1 MTTTDPDN
9 SSSMYF
15 SINDDTLSNRIV
27 EQLDRTLIEEEEEV
41 DEASSHLLKSSAE
54 MSSVINTHLEVTTKD
69 EEFFKMKLFP
79 NQRSQCSTPK
89 VEAPS
94 VLKPK
99 TPMDNIQPEPEK
111 EVQGII
117 PPKLDGS
124 LITDLILPL
133 TTVLQ
138 KIEKKKVTIVLEEDE
153 GKVEKNT
160 VENKENIK
168 APLVRGNMRKS
179 LKPRDGQEQKTV
191 IPAKRPTFSRKS
203 MIPNAP
209 TTSTTAAIKTKGG
222 IGRNSYFLI
231 YYNKT
236 SLF

>member
-27 EQLDRTLIEEEEEV
+27 EQLDRTLIEEEEE
-41 DEASSHLLKSSAE
+41 EETSSHLLKSSAE

-94 VLKPK
+94 VLKS
-99 TPMDNIQPEPEK
+99 MDNIQPEPEK

-160 VENKENIK
+160 AENKENIK

-236 SLF
+236 FLF